1 MFKSGR
7 KWDKTFLGTY
17 EHSIDSKNR
26 LSLPSRIVSKI
37 NEDVVVS
44 KGFDGCLELRT
55 LSAFEV
61 YSEKLMQLSQN
72 KKDSRIVIRQ
82 LLANA
87 IDLSLD
93 SAKRILIPNSLLA
106 ESNITKDVVIIGL
119 GNKLEIW
126 DKGTYQ
132 KFKQETDVTYAE
144 IAEKIDKEE

>member
-1 MFKSGR
+1 M
-7 KWDKTFLGTY
+7 FLGTY

-126 DKGTYQ
+126 DKGTNQ
-132 KFKQETDVTYAE
+132 KFKQETDVTYTE

>member
-1 MFKSGR
+1 M
-7 KWDKTFLGTY
+7 FLGTY

-132 KFKQETDVTYAE
+132 KFKQETDATYAE

>member
-1 MFKSGR
+1 M
-7 KWDKTFLGTY
+7 FLGTY

-132 KFKQETDVTYAE
+132 KF
-144 IAEKIDKEE
+144 

>member
-7 KWDKTFLGTY
+7 KWDKMFLGTY

-72 KKDSRIVIRQ
+72 KKDSRIVYIIIPTVKKAMIKIIKFLIKFLICFFFKSGDMTSLKKNFKYNSELQ
-82 LLANA
+82 ISHFGKTYFPLVLL
-87 IDLSLD
+87 IS
-93 SAKRILIPNSLLA
+93 
-106 ESNITKDVVIIGL
+106 ITSV
-119 GNKLEIW
+119 NH
-126 DKGTYQ
+126 
-132 KFKQETDVTYAE
+132 FFMHS
-144 IAEKIDKEE
+144 

>member
-1 MFKSGR
+1 M
-7 KWDKTFLGTY
+7 FLGTY
-17 EHSIDSKNR
+17 EHSIESKNR

>member
-1 MFKSGR
+1 M
-7 KWDKTFLGTY
+7 FLGTY

-132 KFKQETDVTYAE
+132 KFKQETDVTCAE

>member
-1 MFKSGR
+1 M
-7 KWDKTFLGTY
+7 FLGTFN
-17 EHSIDSKNR
+17 HSLDSKNR
-26 LSLPSRIVSKI
+26 LVLPSKIANKI
-37 NEDVVVS
+37 NGEIVVS

-55 LSAFEV
+55 LVEFET
-61 YSEKLMQLSQN
+61 YSQKLMQLSQN

-93 SAKRILIPNSLLA
+93 SAKRILIPTNLLA

-126 DKGTYQ
+126 DKERYL
-132 KFKQETDVTYAE
+132 KFKADTDATFE
-144 IAEKIDKEE
+144 SIAESLPENSND

>member
-7 KWDKTFLGTY
+7 KWDKMFLGTY

-119 GNKLEIW
+119 GNKLEI
-126 DKGTYQ
+126 
-132 KFKQETDVTYAE
+132 
-144 IAEKIDKEE
+144 